1 MPNATTGG
9 ISWAQLVDKGV
20 EGWLSYLN
28 RPRSTTGAGVMSPY
42 GPSSIDTQLAVANA
56 QLAGQQETQKML
68 MLAGGALLAFYLL
81 SK

>member
-28 RPRSTTGAGVMSPY
+28 RPRTTSAGVMSPY
-42 GPSSIDTQLAVANA
+42 GPSSVDTQLAVANA
-56 QLAGQQETQKML
+56 QLAGQQQTQKML
-68 MLAGGALLAFYLL
+68 MLAAGALLAFYLL